1 MKCPKCGREFDVTM
15 SFCLEDGTPLYD
27 DVDAAE
33 AATLAISVSSE
44 ERDTLRLPDPNDEKQ
59 LINAADGFHI
69 WSERYDRDMQ
79 DIFEIQDDITLA
91 VVAALKVKLLGVER
105 SAVLRRYTENTEAYQ
120 LYLRGKFFWN
130 KRTAADLKQ
139 AVEFYNL
146 AIEKD
151 PNYALAFSG
160 LAETYVLFSGHDV
173 APADDSM
180 PQAKAAA
187 LRALE
192 IDDSLAEAHTALGYY
207 LTMYEFDLDGSEKE
221 FRRAIE
227 LKPDYATA
235 HQWLAANLTV
245 VKRFDES
252 LAELRLA
259 DDLDPLSPDVGT
271 ELGATLVFARRYD
284 EAISQFK
291 RTLIRDPN
299 FSRAHSYLGWAYGS
313 KGMYAEAVAEAR
325 TALELNN
332 SYFIKG
338 YLGLWLARSGNRD
351 EALTILAELEKA
363 AGEGFVRPS
372 TLAVVYIGLGDREK
386 ALTQLE
392 EEVSSRMSSAIYL
405 AVLPDV
411 DELRSEPRF
420 KELLKRMNLPE

>member
-44 ERDTLRLPDPNDEKQ
+44 ERDTLRLPDPNDEKQRQGNSVAVLPFTNMSADPDNDYFCDGLAEELTNALAKIDDLKVASRTAAFSFREKNVSMAEIGRDLNVNSILEGSVRKSGSRVRITVQ

-151 PNYALAFSG
+151 PSYALAFSG
-160 LAETYVLFSGHDV
+160 LAETYVLFPGYDV
-173 APADDSM
+173 APAIDSM
-180 PQAKAAA
+180 PAAKAAA

-192 IDDSLAEAHTALGYY
+192 IDDSLAQAHAAFGFY
-207 LTMYEFDLDGSEKE
+207 LAQYEFDLDGSEKE

-235 HQWLAANLTV
+235 HQ
-245 VKRFDES
+245 
-252 LAELRLA
+252 
-259 DDLDPLSPDVGT
+259 
-271 ELGATLVFARRYD
+271 
-284 EAISQFK
+284 
-291 RTLIRDPN
+291 
-299 FSRAHSYLGWAYGS
+299 
-313 KGMYAEAVAEAR
+313 
-325 TALELNN
+325 
-332 SYFIKG
+332 
-338 YLGLWLARSGNRD
+338 
-351 EALTILAELEKA
+351 
-363 AGEGFVRPS
+363 
-372 TLAVVYIGLGDREK
+372 
-386 ALTQLE
+386 
-392 EEVSSRMSSAIYL
+392 
-405 AVLPDV
+405 
-411 DELRSEPRF
+411 
-420 KELLKRMNLPE
+420 